1 MELTTK
7 QIFEIHDR
15 QIAKFGGDYGLR
27 EEGTFEMLSAAP
39 YQSVFGVD
47 CYPSV
52 FDKAAKYLEGFAR
65 HQVFY
70 DGNKRTALDSCLTYL
85 AVNDYALNLDA
96 YALYKYTL
104 KISNEKEISTGE
116 IAKYL
121 EEHSISLNKGLD
133 VSLENDILKKEDM
146 LEK

>member
-27 EEGTFEMLSAAP
+27 EEGTFEMLSTAP
-39 YQSVFGVD
+39 YQSVFDMD

-70 DGNKRTALDSCLTYL
+70 DGNKRTALDTCLTYL

-96 YALYKYTL
+96 YTLYEYTL

-116 IAKYL
+116 IAKFL
-121 EEHSISLNKGLD
+121 EEHSIFLNKE
-133 VSLENDILKKEDM
+133 LEISIKNDT
-146 LEK
+146 LEKEN